1 MATHS
6 STPAWKIPWM
16 EEPCG
21 LQSMGSQQSNLSCS
35 YFPFSTL
42 NILCHSLLAFRF
54 SVEKSANSLMG
65 TPLDTTFCFS
75 VAACKKS
82 LFIFILQHFNY
93 IYQHGSVSVHL
104 IWDPLCFLNLDIS
117 FLLQVENFSAIIS
130 LNSFSTPFSFS
141 CLLELL

>member
-1 MATHS
+1 MYPQQLQKDRILNWDLRTDVLEKEMATHS

-82 LFIFILQHFNY
+82 LFIFIL
-93 IYQHGSVSVHL
+93 
-104 IWDPLCFLNLDIS
+104 
-117 FLLQVENFSAIIS
+117 
-130 LNSFSTPFSFS
+130 
-141 CLLELL
+141 